1 MQRLRLMKAA
11 AAAGPDVIVLDLGQG
26 CYARRARASRSHA
39 PGMQLCGCAW
49 APGSRAARPWQ
60 IPRRA

>member
-11 AAAGPDVIVLDLGQG
+11 AAAGPDVIVLDLAQG

-39 PGMQLCGCAW
+39 PGMHAMRLCMGA
-49 APGSRAARPWQ
+49 GQ
-60 IPRRA
+60 PRRPPLANP